1 MKGRILITIVLIFLT
16 SCEKGET
23 DDTILKFFSKA
34 YEDTGNSVAV
44 SKDQEGNDIYYICG
58 QFTDTLSYN
67 ANKRAGVL
75 KAGSDG
81 NMIGSS
87 KIFGDTEGSAYK
99 IKVLDNGDVICT
111 GYILDSS
118 TYDMDLFVWH
128 LTADLTTVN
137 EEIYDSKDNRY
148 GVDILETQEGFLVLA
163 TTDALREPSGEVIGN
178 PAGKKDILLMRI
190 DSDLKPLS
198 VLPAQGFNGN
208 DEGVAVKEDRHRGYI
223 IVGTTDRSDLPSG
236 QSGTN
241 IIILRLNTD
250 GSITQPRIVG
260 KTGNEAASDFEVLSD
275 GYLITGTKINE
286 SNIRQGYIWK
296 MPVDIYADPEFEHF
310 IGLPQGAS
318 STPYSI
324 EAMCRY
330 GSNLFLLAGQYGT
343 GLSARLLVFAVDVW
357 GDPVAGYEKITG
369 GTGSQI
375 ANDVVS
381 DESDYIIIVG
391 TNSYENNSMISFLK
405 FRF

>member
-1 MKGRILITIVLIFLT
+1 MKGRILFTIVLIFLT

-34 YEDTGNSVAV
+34 YEDTGNSVAI
-44 SKDQEGNDIYYICG
+44 SKDQEGNDLYYICG

-87 KIFGDTEGSAYK
+87 KIFGDTEGSASK

-118 TYDMDLFVWH
+118 SYDMDLFVWH

-137 EEIYDSKDNRY
+137 EAVYDSDDNRY

-163 TTDALREPSGEVIGN
+163 TTDAKREPSGEVIGN

-190 DSDLKPLS
+190 DSELKPLS
-198 VLPAQGFNGN
+198 VMPAQGFNGN
-208 DEGVAVKEDRHRGYI
+208 DEGVAVKGDRHRGYI
-223 IVGTTDRSDLPSG
+223 IVGTTDRSDLPVG

-260 KTGNEAASDFEVLSD
+260 KTGNETASDFEVLSD

-286 SNIRQGYIWK
+286 ADIQQGYVWK
-296 MPVDIYADPEFEHF
+296 MPVDIYAEPEFEHF

-318 STPYSI
+318 STAYSI

>member
-1 MKGRILITIVLIFLT
+1 MKGRILFTIVLIFLT

-34 YEDTGNSVAV
+34 YEDTGNSVAI
-44 SKDQEGNDIYYICG
+44 SKDQEGNDLYYICG
-58 QFTDTLSYN
+58 QFTDTLSYK

-87 KIFGDTEGSAYK
+87 KIFGDTEGSASK

-118 TYDMDLFVWH
+118 ASDMDLFVWH

-137 EEIYDSKDNRY
+137 EAIYDSDDNRY
-148 GVDILETQEGFLVLA
+148 GVDILETPEGFLVLA
-163 TTDALREPSGEVIGN
+163 TTDARREPSGEVIGN
-178 PAGKKDILLMRI
+178 PEGKKDILLMRI
-190 DSDLKPLS
+190 DSELKPLS

-223 IVGTTDRSDLPSG
+223 IVGTTDRSDLTSG

-260 KTGNEAASDFEVLSD
+260 KTGNETASDFEVLSD

-286 SNIRQGYIWK
+286 ANIKQGYVWK
-296 MPVDIYADPEFEHF
+296 MPVDIYDDPDFEAF
-310 IGLPQGAS
+310 IDLPQGSA

-343 GLSARLLVFAVDVW
+343 GLSARMLVFAVDAW
-357 GDPVAGYEKITG
+357 GTPIAGYEKITG